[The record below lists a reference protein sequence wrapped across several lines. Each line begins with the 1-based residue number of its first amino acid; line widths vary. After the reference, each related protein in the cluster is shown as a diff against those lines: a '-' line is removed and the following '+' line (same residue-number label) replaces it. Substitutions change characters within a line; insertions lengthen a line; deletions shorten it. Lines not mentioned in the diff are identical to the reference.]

1 MGLTDLVG
9 RISPH
14 TVGDGPIDNHNRN
27 SLKGRSPMFSKILI
41 ANRGEIAVRIIDTC
55 ARLNVSTV
63 AVHSSADAASLHV
76 RRADEAIDLGDGPAS
91 ENYLNPQAIVD
102 AALNSGAEAIHP
114 GYGFLSENAG
124 FAQAVADAGLV
135 FIGPSPAA
143 ISTMGDKVASREVA
157 IRAKVPMAPGSDGAV
172 DSAEAVLEFGEKHG
186 YPILVKAS
194 AGGGGRGMRRINGP
208 EEAGESFDA
217 AVREATA
224 AFGNG
229 EVFVERYLVSAR
241 HVEVQV
247 VADSHGLVSAL
258 GDRDCSVQ
266 RRHQKLIEES
276 PAPGLSEKMR
286 EDMGAAAARLAGE
299 VGYQGL
305 GTVEFL
311 VEGENFY
318 FLEMNTRIQVEHPV
332 TELVNNVDLV
342 AEQLRIASGEH
353 LGSNIT
359 DPQPVG
365 TAIEARINA
374 EDVAGG
380 LFVPSPGVITA
391 LSAPTSESVRFDTGY
406 DSGDEVLPFYDSLI
420 GKLIV
425 WGEDR
430 KTAINGLLAA
440 LDELQI
446 EGIATTVPAARQI
459 IDTDDF
465 RSVAHTTL
473 WLENSF
479 EFSTDEDEG
488 LARNEVEV
496 NGRFYVIPQ
505 FSDDPALS
513 VGRPAAEAPAEGES
527 ADRRRKSNGARK
539 RRSGP
544 TFDGTVKAPMQGT
557 IIKVNVEPGAAV
569 TTGEPLFVLEAMKME
584 NPVASPIT
592 GTVDDVLVTLGQS
605 LSAGTHL
612 ATMSEG
618 GAA

>member
-1 MGLTDLVG
+1 
-9 RISPH
+9 
-14 TVGDGPIDNHNRN
+14 
-27 SLKGRSPMFSKILI
+27 MFSKILI

-55 ARLNVSTV
+55 ARLNVATV
-63 AVHSSADAASLHV
+63 AVHSSADAGSLHV

-91 ENYLNPQAIVD
+91 ENYLSPQAIID
-102 AALNSGAEAIHP
+102 AAVQSGAEAVHP

-124 FAQAVADAGLV
+124 FAQAVADAGLS
-135 FIGPSPAA
+135 FIGPSAAA

-157 IRAKVPMAPGSDGAV
+157 TRAEVPMAPGSDGAV
-172 DSAEAVLEFGEKHG
+172 DSAEAVLSFGEIHG

-194 AGGGGRGMRRINGP
+194 AGGGGRGMRRINAP
-208 EEAGESFDA
+208 EEAVESFDA

-247 VADSHGLVSAL
+247 VADSHGAVSAL

-286 EDMGAAAARLAGE
+286 ADMGASAARLASE

-353 LGSNIT
+353 LGPTVT
-359 DPQPVG
+359 DPHPVG
-365 TAIEARINA
+365 VAIEARINA

-391 LSAPTSESVRFDTGY
+391 LSAPTSDSVRFDTGY
-406 DSGDEVLPFYDSLI
+406 DSGDEVLPLYDSLI

-430 KTAINGLLAA
+430 ETAITGLIDA
-440 LDELQI
+440 LDKLKIDGVE
-446 EGIATTVPAARQI
+446 TTVPAARQI
-459 IDTDDF
+459 IDTADF
-465 RSVAHTTL
+465 RNVAHTTL

-505 FSDDPALS
+505 FPDDPAVS
-513 VGRPAAEAPAEGES
+513 AGRPAPEAPAAGEGTE
-527 ADRRRKSNGARK
+527 RRRRSNGADK

-544 TFDGTVKAPMQGT
+544 AFDGTVKAPMQGT
-557 IIKVNVEPGAAV
+557 IVKVNVQPGASITA
-569 TTGEPLFVLEAMKME
+569 GEPMFVLEAMKME
-584 NPVASPIT
+584 NPVPSPIT
-592 GTVDDVLVTLGQS
+592 GIVDDVFVAMGQS
-605 LSAGTHL
+605 LSAGTQL
-612 ATMSEG
+612 ATLSEV

>member
-1 MGLTDLVG
+1 
-9 RISPH
+9 
-14 TVGDGPIDNHNRN
+14 
-27 SLKGRSPMFSKILI
+27 MFSKILI

-55 ARLNVSTV
+55 ARLDVATV
-63 AVHSSADAASLHV
+63 AVHSSADAGSLHV

-91 ENYLNPQAIVD
+91 ENYLSPLAIV
-102 AALNSGAEAIHP
+102 AAAVRTGAEAVHP
-114 GYGFLSENAG
+114 GYGFLSENPA

-135 FIGPSPAA
+135 FIGPSAAA

-157 IRAKVPMAPGSDGAV
+157 VRAEVPMAPGSDGAIE
-172 DSAEAVLEFGEKHG
+172 SAEAVLEFGEEHG
-186 YPILVKAS
+186 FPVLVKAS

-208 EEAGESFDA
+208 EEAVDSFDA

-229 EVFVERYLVSAR
+229 AVFVERYLVCAR

-247 VADSHGLVSAL
+247 VADSHGAVAAL

-276 PAPGLSEKMR
+276 PAPGLPETMR
-286 EDMGAAAARLAGE
+286 KNMGAAAARLAQE

-332 TELVNNVDLV
+332 TELVNKVDLV
-342 AEQLRIASGEH
+342 AEQLRVAAGDH
-353 LGSNIT
+353 LSPDVIT
-359 DPQPVG
+359 PEPVG
-365 TAIEARINA
+365 VAIEARINA

-380 LFVPSPGVITA
+380 LFVPSPGVVTS
-391 LSAPTSESVRFDTGY
+391 LSAPTSDSVRFDTGY
-406 DSGDEVLPFYDSLI
+406 ESGDEVLPLYDSLI

-430 KTAINGLLAA
+430 DAAINGLLAA
-440 LDELQI
+440 LEELTI
-446 EGIATTVPAARQI
+446 EGVETTVPAAMQI
-459 IDTDDF
+459 IDTADF
-465 RSVAHTTL
+465 RTVAHTTL

-479 EFSTDEDEG
+479 EFAAEDGG

-505 FSDDPALS
+505 FPDDPALS
-513 VGRPAAEAPAEGES
+513 AVRPLAESAASAEGES
-527 ADRRRKSNGARK
+527 SERRRRANGARK

-544 TFDGTVKAPMQGT
+544 AFDGTIKAPMQGT
-557 IIKVNVEPGAAV
+557 IVKVNVEPGASITA
-569 TTGEPLFVLEAMKME
+569 GEPMFVLEAMKME
-584 NPVASPIT
+584 NPVPSPVS
-592 GTVDDVLVTLGQS
+592 GTVDDVLVAIGQS
-605 LSAGTHL
+605 LSAGTQL
-612 ATMSEG
+612 ATVSES

>member
-1 MGLTDLVG
+1 
-9 RISPH
+9 
-14 TVGDGPIDNHNRN
+14 
-27 SLKGRSPMFSKILI
+27 MFSKVLI

-55 ARLNVSTV
+55 NSLNVPTV
-63 AVHSSADAASLHV
+63 AVYSSADAGSLHV
-76 RRADEAIDLGDGPAS
+76 RRADESVDLGDGSAS
-91 ENYLNPQAIVD
+91 ENYLNPQAII
-102 AALNSGAEAIHP
+102 AAAVRTGAEAIHP

-124 FAQAVADAGLV
+124 FAQAVVDAGLV
-135 FIGPSPAA
+135 FIGPSAAA

-157 IRAKVPMAPGSDGAV
+157 ARAAVPMAPGSDGAI
-172 DSAEAVLEFGEKHG
+172 DSAEAVLEFGAAHG

-208 EEAGESFDA
+208 DEAVESFDA

-229 EVFVERYLVSAR
+229 EVFIERYLVSAR

-247 VADSHGLVSAL
+247 VADAHGAVAAL

-276 PAPGLSEKMR
+276 PAPGLSESMR
-286 EDMGAAAARLAGE
+286 ESMGAAASRLAQQ

-311 VEGENFY
+311 VEGDNFY

-332 TELVNNVDLV
+332 TELVNRVDLV
-342 AEQLRIASGEH
+342 AEQLRVAAGEH
-353 LGSNIT
+353 LSPEVT
-359 DPQPVG
+359 DPRPTG
-365 TAIEARINA
+365 AAIEARINA

-380 LFVPSPGVITA
+380 LFVPSPGVITE
-391 LSAPTSESVRFDTGY
+391 LSAPTSDAVRFDTGY
-406 DSGDEVLPFYDSLI
+406 ESGDEVLPLYDSLI

-430 KTAINGLLAA
+430 DAAIDGLLGA
-440 LDELQI
+440 LDELHI
-446 EGIATTVPAARQI
+446 EGVSTTIPAARQI
-459 IDTDDF
+459 IGTADF
-465 RSVAHTTL
+465 RAVAHTTL

-479 EFSTDEDEG
+479 EFSDEEEVEE

-505 FSDDPALS
+505 FPDDPTLS
-513 VGRPAAEAPAEGES
+513 TAVTPASTAAEGAPEAEGTE
-527 ADRRRKSNGARK
+527 RRRRSGGARR

-544 TFDGTVKAPMQGT
+544 AFDGTVKAPMQGT
-557 IIKVNVEPGAAV
+557 IVKVNVEPGASV
-569 TTGEPLFVLEAMKME
+569 TAGEPMFVLEAMKME
-584 NPVASPIT
+584 NPVHSPIT
-592 GTVDDVLVTLGQS
+592 GTVDDVLVTMGQS
-605 LSAGTHL
+605 LSAGTQL
-612 ATMSEG
+612 ATLTEG